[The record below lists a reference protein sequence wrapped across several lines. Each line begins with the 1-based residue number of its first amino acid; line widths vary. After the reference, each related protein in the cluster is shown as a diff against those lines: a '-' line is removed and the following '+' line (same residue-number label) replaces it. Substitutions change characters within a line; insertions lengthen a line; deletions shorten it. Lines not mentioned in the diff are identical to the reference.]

1 MAAVRKLPGDDVFGP
16 VVIPAHDGNGAGHA
30 PEPVGR
36 RLVRCVPLG
45 TEHHGRT
52 LAALLIEGL
61 RVGAAIDGA
70 IIHLHLFAAAD
81 HHGVLGRHSRFSAL
95 VYSAFRSGGAATTVL
110 QTIKTIAAGIGTMWG
125 VSEIVPQPGGGG
137 ASPPSQLG

>member
-16 VVIPAHDGNGAGHA
+16 VVILAHDGNGAGHA

-70 IIHLHLFAAAD
+70 IIHLHSSRRQTIMACSVA
-81 HHGVLGRHSRFSAL
+81 HSRFSAL
-95 VYSAFRSGGAATTVL
+95 VYSAF
-110 QTIKTIAAGIGTMWG
+110 
-125 VSEIVPQPGGGG
+125 
-137 ASPPSQLG
+137 